1 MAGKG
6 RDISRRIKAVNSIQ
20 QVTSAMK
27 LVAAAN
33 LRRAQ
38 ERVIAARPY
47 ASQLEAIL
55 HRLAGTGAID
65 HPLFEVRER
74 KRVAYVVMA
83 SDRGLCG
90 SYNIN
95 LIRKSAQVLREETAE
110 PMLIAIGRRVRDFY
124 TRRAT
129 PIAEEYIGL
138 PEDPSYAL
146 AREMAASLMKL
157 FLDRQ
162 VDEVRL
168 IYTEFRSALSQSPA
182 EIQLLPVQQP
192 AAAAAAVAGVTE
204 ADATGDEADIASEEP
219 AEDYGWS
226 AADGPWKAPYIF
238 EPDANSVLGSLL
250 PKYVETQVYRV
261 LLEAKASE
269 HGARMTAMS
278 TATENASEMIDKLTL
293 LFNRARQ
300 AAITQEISEIVGGAE
315 ALK

>member
-6 RDISRRIKAVNSIQ
+6 KEISRRIKAVKSIQ

-47 ASQLEAIL
+47 AKQLEAIL
-55 HRLAGTGAID
+55 HRLAGTGTIS

-74 KRVAYVVMA
+74 RKVAYVVIA

-95 LIRKSAQVLREETAE
+95 LIRKSAQVLRDETAE
-110 PMLIAIGRRVRDFY
+110 PMLITIGRRVRDFY
-124 TRRAT
+124 SRRQT
-129 PIAEEYIGL
+129 PIAQEYTGL

-146 AREMAASLMKL
+146 ARELAGTLMKL
-157 FLDRQ
+157 FLDRE

-168 IYTEFRSALSQSPA
+168 VYTEFFSALNQKPA
-182 EIQLLPVQQP
+182 EMQLLPVQHP
-192 AAAAAAVAGVTE
+192 GAGDAAGEEAAASDDGWHAGLGE
-204 ADATGDEADIASEEP
+204 
-219 AEDYGWS
+219 
-226 AADGPWKAPYIF
+226 WKPPYIF
-238 EPDANSVLGSLL
+238 EPDATSVLSSLL

-269 HGARMTAMS
+269 LGARMTAMS
-278 TATENASEMIDKLTL
+278 TATDNATEMIDKLTL

-300 AAITQEISEIVGGAE
+300 AGITQEISEIVGGAE

>member
-6 RDISRRIKAVNSIQ
+6 KDISRRIKAVKSIQ

-47 ASQLEAIL
+47 AKQLEAIL
-55 HRLAGTGAID
+55 HRLAGTGTID

-74 KRVAYVVMA
+74 RKVAYVVIA

-95 LIRKSAQVLREETAE
+95 LIRKSAQVLQAETAE

-124 TRRAT
+124 ARRQTETAQ
-129 PIAEEYIGL
+129 EYTGL

-146 AREMAASLMKL
+146 AREMAGTLMKL
-157 FLDRQ
+157 FLDRE

-168 IYTEFRSALSQSPA
+168 VYTEFFSALNQKPT
-182 EIQLLPVQQP
+182 EMQLLPVQQP
-192 AAAAAAVAGVTE
+192 GAAIAQADGDANAAADD
-204 ADATGDEADIASEEP
+204 AD
-219 AEDYGWS
+219 DYGWT
-226 AADGPWKAPYIF
+226 AADGPWKPPYIF
-238 EPDANSVLGSLL
+238 EPDATSVLSSLL

-269 HGARMTAMS
+269 LGARMTAMS
-278 TATENASEMIDKLTL
+278 TATDNAEEMIDKLTL

-300 AAITQEISEIVGGAE
+300 AGITQEISEIVGGAE

>member
-6 RDISRRIKAVNSIQ
+6 KEISRRIKAVKSIQ

-47 ASQLEAIL
+47 AKQLEAIL
-55 HRLAGTGAID
+55 HRLAGTGTIS
-65 HPLFEVRER
+65 HPLFEVRDRR
-74 KRVAYVVMA
+74 KVAYVVIA

-95 LIRKSAQVLREETAE
+95 LIRKSAQVLRDETAE
-110 PMLIAIGRRVRDFY
+110 PMLITIGRRVRDFY
-124 TRRAT
+124 SRRQT
-129 PIAEEYIGL
+129 PIAQEYTGL

-146 AREMAASLMKL
+146 ARELAGTLMKL
-157 FLDRQ
+157 FLDRE

-168 IYTEFRSALSQSPA
+168 VYTEFFSALNQKPA
-182 EIQLLPVQQP
+182 EMQLLPVQQP
-192 AAAAAAVAGVTE
+192 GVGEGAGADDDAGAAADDDGWHAGL
-204 ADATGDEADIASEEP
+204 
-219 AEDYGWS
+219 
-226 AADGPWKAPYIF
+226 GPWKPPYIF
-238 EPDANSVLGSLL
+238 EPDATSVLSSLL

-269 HGARMTAMS
+269 LGARMTAMS
-278 TATENASEMIDKLTL
+278 TATDNATEMIDKLTL

-300 AAITQEISEIVGGAE
+300 AGITQEISEIVGGAE

>member
-6 RDISRRIKAVNSIQ
+6 KEISRRIKAVKSIQ

-47 ASQLEAIL
+47 AKQLEAIL
-55 HRLAGTGAID
+55 HRLAGTGTIS

-74 KRVAYVVMA
+74 RKVAYVVIA

-95 LIRKSAQVLREETAE
+95 LIRKSAQVLRDETAE
-110 PMLIAIGRRVRDFY
+110 PMLITIGRRVRDFY
-124 TRRAT
+124 SRRQT
-129 PIAEEYIGL
+129 PIAQEYTGL

-146 AREMAASLMKL
+146 ARELAGTLMKL
-157 FLDRQ
+157 FLDRE

-168 IYTEFRSALSQSPA
+168 VYTEFFSALNQKPA
-182 EIQLLPVQQP
+182 EMQLLPVQHP
-192 AAAAAAVAGVTE
+192 GAG
-204 ADATGDEADIASEEP
+204 DAASEE
-219 AEDYGWS
+219 AAASDDGWH
-226 AADGPWKAPYIF
+226 AGLGEWKPPYIF
-238 EPDANSVLGSLL
+238 EPDATSVLSSLL

-269 HGARMTAMS
+269 LGARMTAMS
-278 TATENASEMIDKLTL
+278 TATDNATEMIDKLTL

-300 AAITQEISEIVGGAE
+300 AGITQEISEIVGGAE